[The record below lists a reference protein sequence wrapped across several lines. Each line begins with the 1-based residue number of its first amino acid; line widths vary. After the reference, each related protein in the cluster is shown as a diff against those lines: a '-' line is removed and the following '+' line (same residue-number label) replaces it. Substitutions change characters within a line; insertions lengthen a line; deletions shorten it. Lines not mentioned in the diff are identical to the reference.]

1 VATAIRRLDESD
13 SLENLDCGDEALD
26 NYLKRHAW
34 NNQRKSSIGVTY
46 VAVDELAPGV
56 VIG

>member
-26 NYLKRHAW
+26 KYLKRHA
-34 NNQRKSSIGVTY
+34 
-46 VAVDELAPGV
+46 
-56 VIG
+56 